1 MKPILVTG
9 AHRSGTTWIGK
20 MLAASP
26 RVAYISEPLNVLHR
40 PGVMRTAVDK
50 WYTYICADNE
60 GYYFPALKETIKFQY
75 HPWLEMKS
83 LRSLKDFV
91 RMWRDWGTFTKG
103 RLLAQIPLLKD
114 PFALFSAAWFADR
127 LDCRVVIVVR
137 HPAAVSSSLMRLGW
151 SFDFRDL
158 LGQTEL
164 MQGFLEPHREA
175 MESMIN
181 TSTDV
186 LAQSCLLWKMIY
198 QAVDILS
205 EQIPDLIIVRHED
218 VSLDPEGNFK
228 LLYQMLELEF
238 SPEVENTVMQS
249 SSSAN
254 PKGTSHDAVHSYH
267 LDSRANLDNWKR
279 RLSIEDIKRVRELT
293 GEVADP
299 YYSEQDWQIIA
310 SI

>member
-1 MKPILVTG
+1 
-9 AHRSGTTWIGK
+9 
-20 MLAASP
+20 
-26 RVAYISEPLNVLHR
+26 
-40 PGVMRTAVDK
+40 
-50 WYTYICADNE
+50 
-60 GYYFPALKETIKFQY
+60 
-75 HPWLEMKS
+75 
-83 LRSLKDFV
+83 
-91 RMWRDWGTFTKG
+91 
-103 RLLAQIPLLKD
+103 
-114 PFALFSAAWFADR
+114 
-127 LDCRVVIVVR
+127 
-137 HPAAVSSSLMRLGW
+137 
-151 SFDFRDL
+151 
-158 LGQTEL
+158 

-228 LLYQMLELEF
+228 LLYQMLDLEF

-254 PKGTSHDAVHSYH
+254 PKGTSQDSVHSYH
-267 LDSRANLDNWKR
+267 LNSHANLDNWKR

-299 YYSEQDWQIIA
+299 YYSEQDWQITA